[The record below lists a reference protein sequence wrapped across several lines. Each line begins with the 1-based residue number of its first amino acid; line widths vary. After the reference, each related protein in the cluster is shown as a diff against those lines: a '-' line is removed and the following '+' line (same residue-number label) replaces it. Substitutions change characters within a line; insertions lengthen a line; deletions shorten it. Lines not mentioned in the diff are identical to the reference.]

1 MVRSN
6 TPHDRIDG
14 MARERRTI
22 RYDDDVWELLEN
34 HAKATGRPV
43 NTIVNDALR
52 AYLME
57 SENSLEA
64 RVAALEAR
72 VAAIESRG

>member
-6 TPHDRIDG
+6 TLHDRKDG
-14 MARERRTI
+14 MAREKRTI
-22 RYDDDVWELLEN
+22 RYEDDVWELLESY
-34 HAKATGRPV
+34 AKATGRPV

-52 AYLME
+52 EYLTD
-57 SENSLEA
+57 ENSLEA

>member
-1 MVRSN
+1 
-6 TPHDRIDG
+6 
-14 MARERRTI
+14 MAREKRTI
-22 RYDDDVWELLEN
+22 RYEDDVWVLLES

-52 AYLME
+52 EYLTQ
-57 SENSLEA
+57 SENSLET
-64 RVAALEAR
+64 RIAALEAR